1 MSKRSERKQRAEER
15 KKEARRKLVR
25 GAIIVI
31 VFALS
36 MLVLGVVGFISN
48 RDKYAEYEA
57 SEDVRK
63 VDAVVTSVETKS
75 RKDEYGTKYYY
86 YKAKVTYTVDGTE
99 YNGVDEFD
107 KQVKV
112 GETVRVEVYKAKNGT
127 FKIPEIT
134 NKTANQ
140 LYNILYIAVAV
151 FGFVLVVISIVVL
164 IPKKE
169 K

>member
-1 MSKRSERKQRAEER
+1 MGPLRIPEWSYFFES
-15 KKEARRKLVR
+15 
-25 GAIIVI
+25 
-31 VFALS
+31 
-36 MLVLGVVGFISN
+36 
-48 RDKYAEYEA
+48 
-57 SEDVRK
+57 
-63 VDAVVTSVETKS
+63 
-75 RKDEYGTKYYY
+75 GTKYYY

-107 KQVKV
+107 TQVKV

-127 FKIPEIT
+127 YKIPEIT
-134 NKTANQ
+134 NKTASQ

-151 FGFVLVVISIVVL
+151 FGFVLIVISIVVL